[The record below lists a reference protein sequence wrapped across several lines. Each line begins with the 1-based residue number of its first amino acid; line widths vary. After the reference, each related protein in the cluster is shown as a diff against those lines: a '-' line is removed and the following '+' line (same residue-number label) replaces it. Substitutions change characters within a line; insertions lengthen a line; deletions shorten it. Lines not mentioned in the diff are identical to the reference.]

1 MFSKRRIKAKSS
13 CLNAL
18 IEFTPINVEPF
29 LKGGSEKRR
38 FKMLSSTIVTW
49 NVDIS

>member
-1 MFSKRRIKAKSS
+1 MFSKRRIKGKRF

-18 IEFTPINVEPF
+18 IEFIPINVELF
-29 LKGGSEKRR
+29 LKGGREKRR

-49 NVDIS
+49 NVDIP